1 MTRFVLAVALG
12 ASVALSPFLPHQS
25 SAAFAQD
32 ATAAPI
38 EFVVTPGRSPQSIQR
53 TGSAVSVLSR
63 REIEQLNPTT
73 MVDVLRSVPGLHIT
87 ETGGPGASANVRLRG
102 ANSGQTLVLID
113 GARVND
119 PSGASGDFDFSMIS
133 PALIERIEVLRGP
146 QSALYGSD
154 AIGGVIN
161 IITKRGRGP
170 MTIATQVEAGSYGT
184 VSGSASMFGASGPWR
199 YAFGG
204 NGQRSDGFS
213 SYGHRIGRIE
223 ALFPNLEADGLS
235 RFGGFGR
242 IGYDPG
248 NGFRIEIAGL
258 TTITNADYDA
268 AFGAFPD
275 TPDRAARRLYQGSV
289 RAELDTFDGRLKHS
303 LEIFGNRNDRTF
315 RQERAPFGGTPVNP
329 NITRDDFIGDRY
341 GFEYQGILG
350 LDRFGS
356 FTAGARIETETAK
369 TFAERI
375 RPNPTPRR
383 KTLDARQ
390 TTRSVFGLWQLPA
403 TNRFDLSFGARL
415 DEVVGVETFAT
426 WRTTAA
432 YRIDETGTKLRA
444 SIGTGG
450 KAPTLFQLF
459 APSFGNASLQSERSI
474 GIDAGFDQTFMEGR
488 ALLSVTGFY
497 NRLNNLIGFQNGGYV
512 NVAKAQTYGAE
523 VALDAELWPEYL
535 RLRAAYTYLI
545 GTDQLTGKRL
555 ARRPEHS
562 GRIGLAI
569 TPTLKWTIEPS
580 VTFVSSQFNSGNEVG
595 ELAPWAR
602 LDIAT
607 SYRFNNNLEAYARI
621 ENVTDARYQEVL
633 NYGTSGRAFY
643 AGLKAVW

>member
-1 MTRFVLAVALG
+1 MTRVVLAVALG
-12 ASVALSPFLPHQS
+12 ASVSLSVFPSHFSSEAL
-25 SAAFAQD
+25 AQD

-53 TGSAVSVLSR
+53 TGSAVSVVTR
-63 REIEQLNPTT
+63 RDIEQLNPTT
-73 MVDVLRSVPGLHIT
+73 MVDVLRNVPGLHIT
-87 ETGGPGASANVRLRG
+87 ETGGPGGTANVRLRG

-119 PSGASGDFDFSMIS
+119 PSGASGEFDFSMIS
-133 PALIERIEVLRGP
+133 PAMIERIEVLRGP

-184 VSGSASMFGASGPWR
+184 ISGAANLFGGSGPWS
-199 YAFGG
+199 YAFGV
-204 NGQRSDGFS
+204 NAARSDGFS
-213 SYGHRIGRIE
+213 TYGYRIRRIE
-223 ALFPNLEADGLS
+223 ALFPNLEADGMS

-248 NGFRIEIAGL
+248 NGFRMEIAGL
-258 TTITNADYDA
+258 TAITHADYDA

-275 TPDRAARRLYQGSV
+275 TPDRAERRLYQGSV
-289 RAELDTFDGRLKHS
+289 RAELDTLGGRLTHS
-303 LEIFGNRNDRTF
+303 LEVFGNRNDRTF
-315 RQERAPFGGTPVNP
+315 RQERAPFGGTLANP

-341 GFEYQGILG
+341 GVEYQGILG

-356 FTAGARIETETAK
+356 LTAGARIETETGK
-369 TFAERI
+369 TYAERI
-375 RPNPTPRR
+375 RPHPTPRR
-383 KTLDARQ
+383 NTLDAKQ
-390 TTRSVFGLWQLPA
+390 TTRSVFGLWQLPV
-403 TNRFDLSFGARL
+403 TDRFDLSFGGRI
-415 DEVVGVETFAT
+415 DDVVGVETFAT

-459 APSFGNASLQSERSI
+459 SPLYGNASLQSERSL

-497 NRLNNLIGFQNGGYV
+497 NRLNNLIGFENGGYV
-512 NVAKAQTYGAE
+512 NVARARTYGAE

-535 RLRAAYTYLI
+535 RLRVAYTYLI

-555 ARRPEHS
+555 ARRPEHA

-580 VTFVSSQFNSGNEVG
+580 VTFVSSQYNSGG
-595 ELAPWAR
+595 ETGKLHPWAR

-607 SYRFNNNLEAYARI
+607 SYRFNNSVEAYARV
-621 ENVTDARYQEVL
+621 ENVTDARYEETL